1 MSIGKLFI
9 GASLATAF
17 FAVLGTDSA
26 HAAVQTCNWTGSAGD
41 NKFSTAGNWS
51 NCGSGVP
58 QTGDMLAFSAWT
70 GVPGWTEQ
78 LGNNSTM
85 THPPTMSLVNDLP
98 GTTLGGVSSTVTS
111 STSGSRFKIDSL
123 TMADQ
128 SSITGLPGSS
138 SSVEFEV
145 GSVIS
150 TGNVTI
156 DNMGVQDLNAAA
168 STIKNGGYILKS
180 ATTDHLL
187 IASGA
192 GFTAVATSN
201 DNYSFSGAK
210 NVTLEK
216 GADVTI
222 CAPSYVVLNISND
235 ITFGGGTGSTLPT
248 FNISPCMGAVGAP
261 VFPTASTTFTGK
273 ITLLSDATVTSTNKM
288 LVMNNTLV
296 SNGHQLTINAGDS
309 TIIKGN
315 GTVGS
320 IVLQSGS
327 AIAPGM
333 SPGCLTTGDITW
345 NKGASY
351 DFDLGGTEKCTGYD
365 QIHVNGVVNL
375 GDGTLATHLYG
386 GYTPKAGDT
395 FTIIENDGADAVSG
409 TFDGIAEGSNFTQN
423 GIVFKITYKGG
434 DGNDVTLTV
443 QNVPAAPN
451 TGVQILRSNPILIGG
466 ITIVGAALLLGF
478 ARAFA
483 KSRR

>member
-9 GASLATAF
+9 GASFATAF
-17 FAVLGTDSA
+17 FVMLGTNSA

-320 IVLQSGS
+320 VVLQSGS

-365 QIHVNGVVNL
+365 QIHVNGAVNL

-395 FTIIENDGADAVSG
+395 FTIIENDGADSVSG
-409 TFDGIAEGSNFTQN
+409 TFDGIVEGSNFTQN

-443 QNVPAAPN
+443 QNVPTVPN
-451 TGVQILRSNPILIGG
+451 TGGMVLKANPALIAAVSIAGA
-466 ITIVGAALLLGF
+466 TVLAGAARL
-478 ARAFA
+478 A
-483 KSRR
+483 SRRR